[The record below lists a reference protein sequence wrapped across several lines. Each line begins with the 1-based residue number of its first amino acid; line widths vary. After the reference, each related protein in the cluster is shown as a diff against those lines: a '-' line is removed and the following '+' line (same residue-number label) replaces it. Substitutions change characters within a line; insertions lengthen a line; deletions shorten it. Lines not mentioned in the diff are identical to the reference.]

1 MHQNEEN
8 IAENKNN
15 HSNSDGNIEQGD
27 SVNETNS
34 QVTNDTNSSTLSN
47 KSYVEEAEHAPE
59 NFEQNKETLKE
70 QDSGK
75 EVKENAESQNE
86 TPLYSAGDF
95 KSNYQITLINENL
108 LQIKVSTNREVII
121 DCKVKDNTA
130 IKGEDVQ
137 TNKIIVH
144 PKNDNRKQEIDIV
157 VSIKGTGEHIVQKTE
172 SLIEQK
178 KSPEEIEKPTS
189 KLTPNPFVS
198 SLITKFGQRKFTSPI
213 SKPLSPE
220 EKLEEKLG
228 RKNPW
233 HLYRELL
240 LKNLKIGTYSA
251 VVISFIVA
259 LIINAIVEKPNGG
272 SDDIERPRLVVIQDV
287 PNINLQTEN
296 IQDPTKPEEP
306 EVKEDETQSENKVSI
321 PPITP
326 KKTVTP
332 KVKKTNINVTKPDTL
347 QTSKDGTV
355 DTTKK
360 VTVSN
365 NISTSNDSLKALT
378 YKFNPD
384 SSAIYSDTAQGLHM
398 IFYKD
403 WKQIKMSD
411 DKLVL
416 VDETTENAPEKL
428 TIYIER
434 EKDIKTPEGYQ
445 IFKLDD
451 TTGTTIA
458 YYKEPYKEQ
467 GTNLIK
473 YEFIVF
479 GKTQKWSFKALIN
492 EKYFNDTRKY
502 VEATIRSVRIK

>member
-1 MHQNEEN
+1 MSQNEEN
-8 IAENKNN
+8 IGENNN
-15 HSNSDGNIEQGD
+15 IGADSNNVEQQSPVKATNNQQPDEKISSGLAD
-27 SVNETNS
+27 THLVESGEVSQENPKDDKGAVENQNYKEADKKVET
-34 QVTNDTNSSTLSN
+34 
-47 KSYVEEAEHAPE
+47 P
-59 NFEQNKETLKE
+59 KET
-70 QDSGK
+70 QPPVG
-75 EVKENAESQNE
+75 
-86 TPLYSAGDF
+86 GDF

-108 LQIKVSTNREVII
+108 LQIKVSTNREVVI
-121 DCKVKDNTA
+121 DCKVKDNTVTE
-130 IKGEDVQ
+130 GEEVQ

-144 PKNDNRKQEIDIV
+144 PKTDNRKQEIDIV
-157 VSIKGTGEHIVQKTE
+157 VSLKAGGDLSIVPTTT
-172 SLIEQK
+172 SSTEQK
-178 KSPEEIEKPTS
+178 KTFNKIEKPAE
-189 KLTPNPFVS
+189 KLTPNPLVA
-198 SLITKFGQRKFTSPI
+198 SLITKFGQRKLELPT

-233 HLYRELL
+233 RLYRELL
-240 LKNLKIGTYSA
+240 LRNLKIGTYSA
-251 VVISFIVA
+251 VIISFIVA
-259 LIINAIVEKPNGG
+259 LMFNAAVEKPNGG
-272 SDDIERPRLVVIQDV
+272 NDEVERPRLVVIQDV

-332 KVKKTNINVTKPDTL
+332 KVKKTGINVVKPDTL

-355 DTTKK
+355 DTTRK
-360 VTVSN
+360 VTVSTTV
-365 NISTSNDSLKALT
+365 STSNDSLKALA
-378 YKFNPD
+378 YRFNPD
-384 SSAIYSDTAQGLHM
+384 SSAVYSDTAQGLHM

-416 VDETTENAPEKL
+416 VDETAENAPEKL

-434 EKDIKTPEGYQ
+434 EKDVKTPEGYQ
-445 IFKLDD
+445 VFKLDD
-451 TTGTTIA
+451 TTGSTIA

-473 YEFIVF
+473 YEFIIF

-502 VEATIRSVRIK
+502 VEATIRSVRIR

>member
-1 MHQNEEN
+1 MSQNEEN
-8 IAENKNN
+8 IAENKNI
-15 HSNSDGNIEQGD
+15 HSDSEGNTEQEPTVDKTNNSE
-27 SVNETNS
+27 
-34 QVTNDTNSSTLSN
+34 STDKPS
-47 KSYVEEAEHAPE
+47 VEERKSEE
-59 NFEQNKETLKE
+59 DSQNNKDNLRKDNSYKIDEKTDLPDET
-70 QDSGK
+70 SVS
-75 EVKENAESQNE
+75 VKED
-86 TPLYSAGDF
+86 L

-108 LQIKVSTNREVII
+108 LQIRVSTNREVVI
-121 DCKVKDNTA
+121 DCKVKDNIVT
-130 IKGEDVQ
+130 KGEEVQ
-137 TNKIIVH
+137 ANKIIVH
-144 PKNDNRKQEIDIV
+144 PKTDSKKQEIDIV
-157 VSIKGTGEHIVQKTE
+157 VSIRGGEEQPVDQQVE
-172 SLIEQK
+172 VPVEQK
-178 KSPEEIEKPTS
+178 KTSNEKEKLTS
-189 KLTPNPFVS
+189 KLIPNPLVAN
-198 SLITKFGQRKFTSPI
+198 LITKFGERKSTPTI
-213 SKPLSPE
+213 SKPLTPE

-233 HLYRELL
+233 RIYRQLL
-240 LKNLKIGTYSA
+240 LRNLKIGTYSA
-251 VVISFIVA
+251 VVISFVVA
-259 LIINAIVEKPNGG
+259 LIINAVVEKPN
-272 SDDIERPRLVVIQDV
+272 SANDEVERPRLVVIQDV

-296 IQDPTKPEEP
+296 IQDPTKPDEP
-306 EVKEDETQSENKVSI
+306 EVKEETQSENKVSI

-332 KVKKTNINVTKPDTL
+332 KVKKTNVNVIKPDTL

-355 DTTKK
+355 DTIKK
-360 VTVSN
+360 VTVPN
-365 NISTSNDSLKALT
+365 TVSTPTDSLKALT
-378 YKFNPD
+378 YRFNPD

-416 VDETTENAPEKL
+416 VDETSENAPEKL

-451 TTGTTIA
+451 TTGATIA

-473 YEFIVF
+473 YEFIIF

-492 EKYFNDTRKY
+492 EKYFDDTRKY